1 MYFFN
6 VLLLWPLPFAT
17 SFRENQMIKTES
29 PAKTGKSLRYT
40 MLASAL
46 AVGLAAASAHAARLN
61 MATAMNVGPLNPH
74 LYSPNQMFGQAMVYE
89 PLVKYTEGG
98 KLVPWL
104 AESWQISADGKTYT
118 FKLRKGV
125 KFTDGQPFDAQA
137 VKKNVD
143 AIFANRKRHSWLEL
157 VNQIDKVDVID
168 TSTVS
173 FVLKNQYYPFLQ
185 DMALVRPFRF
195 ISPASIPESGS
206 TAESIKAP
214 VGTGPWQVVEL
225 RKGEF
230 DHFKRNDGYW
240 GKKPVYDELMFKVLP
255 DPNTRSLALESGQV
269 DMFYG
274 TGPLTPD
281 AVQRFRTLSGRFTV
295 AMSQPLVTR
304 MVALNTK
311 NFPTSDLA
319 VRKAMEHAVNKDAI
333 ISSVLYNVE
342 RKADTLYASN
352 VPYANVGLKPYAY
365 NAAEAVRLLEAA
377 GWKLEA
383 GQKVRTKDG
392 KPLEVDLCFIG
403 SEGKDK
409 AIAEVMQADMAKVG
423 IKVNLVGEEQSANQ
437 ARQRDGSFH
446 MILNATWGP
455 PYEPHSFAA
464 SMRKPAHADY
474 QAQSGLPMK
483 AEIDKRISD
492 VLISTDNTKR
502 ASMWRWIITTLH
514 DQAVYIPISYTSA
527 IAVSNNKKVGK
538 VSFGATETEIPF
550 ELMQPK

>member
-1 MYFFN
+1 
-6 VLLLWPLPFAT
+6 
-17 SFRENQMIKTES
+17 
-29 PAKTGKSLRYT
+29 

-240 GKKPVYDELMFKVLP
+240 GKKPVYDDMPGKA
-255 DPNTRSLALESGQV
+255 PN
-269 DMFYG
+269 
-274 TGPLTPD
+274 
-281 AVQRFRTLSGRFTV
+281 
-295 AMSQPLVTR
+295 
-304 MVALNTK
+304 
-311 NFPTSDLA
+311 
-319 VRKAMEHAVNKDAI
+319 
-333 ISSVLYNVE
+333 
-342 RKADTLYASN
+342 
-352 VPYANVGLKPYAY
+352 
-365 NAAEAVRLLEAA
+365 
-377 GWKLEA
+377 
-383 GQKVRTKDG
+383 
-392 KPLEVDLCFIG
+392 
-403 SEGKDK
+403 
-409 AIAEVMQADMAKVG
+409 
-423 IKVNLVGEEQSANQ
+423 
-437 ARQRDGSFH
+437 
-446 MILNATWGP
+446 
-455 PYEPHSFAA
+455 
-464 SMRKPAHADY
+464 
-474 QAQSGLPMK
+474 
-483 AEIDKRISD
+483 
-492 VLISTDNTKR
+492 
-502 ASMWRWIITTLH
+502 
-514 DQAVYIPISYTSA
+514 
-527 IAVSNNKKVGK
+527 
-538 VSFGATETEIPF
+538 
-550 ELMQPK
+550 